1 MMVFLSVAL
10 VAVLSIAVLAHTAY
24 AQGSSCEINVT
35 GIGETYH
42 ASSAGACASAVV
54 NVAAHS
60 SQDKVLCSGAS
71 PQIGGVTFGNDSFNN
86 TLFNCTFAS
95 AQIASLKNA
104 SNNLISPY
112 GTYSMSFSDNL
123 SNVAIGHYFTFVSK
137 NYDGTPSTSLF
148 ITVVPYAIAKVAS
161 VFINSQNLAMN
172 VIRQQALIANYTLPR
187 FGYYASVNSTGIIH
201 FALEQKEVYRN
212 RTVGFNPYWFVTPY
226 WGWDELSYK
235 EFNITGNMNYTP
247 TLVYPTMQENVRFP
261 DNTTIYWNYTV
272 VRYSNATNMTLY
284 IDRGWQG
291 DQNNTLAYVQ
301 HNITNGSISYKVGK
315 QAPGIYEYIAIL
327 KSPQANEHDNSTTET
342 YGVGLPYCQIGD
354 ASQILFPGYYS
365 MPYKNLSILHT
376 FWLNGSLCNI
386 PVDVIVNNVTINCN
400 GGNIN
405 SKNVSIEIS
414 GVNNTKIENCNI
426 YGNGF
431 RVYNSN
437 GVNVT
442 NTNIIADN
450 SSNTALYVDDS
461 KNVTLSNVSIIG
473 YKGGNQI
480 VNISSMISI
489 GRVSFS
495 NLTNISKSAST
506 TTINYTKNYTTNE
519 TGNTASKTIGIGVPS
534 RHAAAPSIDYYYIA
548 LLFAAIVAICAVI
561 YYLVSRSIGRS
572 G

>member
-1 MMVFLSVAL
+1 
-10 VAVLSIAVLAHTAY
+10 
-24 AQGSSCEINVT
+24 
-35 GIGETYH
+35 
-42 ASSAGACASAVV
+42 
-54 NVAAHS
+54 
-60 SQDKVLCSGAS
+60 
-71 PQIGGVTFGNDSFNN
+71 
-86 TLFNCTFAS
+86 
-95 AQIASLKNA
+95 
-104 SNNLISPY
+104 
-112 GTYSMSFSDNL
+112 
-123 SNVAIGHYFTFVSK
+123 
-137 NYDGTPSTSLF
+137 
-148 ITVVPYAIAKVAS
+148 
-161 VFINSQNLAMN
+161 
-172 VIRQQALIANYTLPR
+172 
-187 FGYYASVNSTGIIH
+187 
-201 FALEQKEVYRN
+201 
-212 RTVGFNPYWFVTPY
+212 
-226 WGWDELSYK
+226 
-235 EFNITGNMNYTP
+235 
-247 TLVYPTMQENVRFP
+247 MQENVRFP